1 MGMTPEQVRALFPVL
16 QQRAYLFS
24 GGIAPAT
31 TRTLESIRKHLDDL
45 THDPDGLFFRTHED
59 FRQVRRLFA
68 ELMGADETEIVI
80 NDSTSAGS
88 NLAAE
93 LIEPRAGSN
102 VVFDEFAY
110 PSSVFPWL
118 LPPRDQ
124 VECRFVQP
132 RDGLIHLE
140 DMKRAVDDNTLAVSV
155 THITPMKG
163 FRHDI
168 STLAKIAHRH
178 GALMLVDGAQS
189 AGALD
194 INLHETDVDFFSTT
208 AMKWLLGP
216 AGVGFLYVAERHLN
230 RIPPQAGYA
239 GGGFDIHH
247 FELPPTADRFQLG
260 MPNLIGMA
268 ATRPGLEILLEIGIE
283 NVEAHVLELSGQCI
297 NGLLERGVT
306 VLTPA
311 QAQHRGGVIA
321 VELDDSRDL
330 WHFLYQRGIDTF
342 YDGNVFRVDPHVFNN
357 HDDINRFLEGVDD
370 YLSGDPEPLQTS
382 SS

>member
-1 MGMTPEQVRALFPVL
+1 MVMTPQEARDLLPIL
-16 QQRAYLFS
+16 QERAYLFS
-24 GGIAPAT
+24 GGIAPT
-31 TRTLESIRKHLDDL
+31 TGRTLESIRKHLEDL
-45 THDPDGLFFRTHED
+45 TYDPDDLFFRTHED
-59 FRQVRRLFA
+59 FQQVRRLFA
-68 ELMGADETEIVI
+68 ELMGADEKEIVI

-93 LIEPRAGSN
+93 LIEPRPGGN

-132 RDGLIHLE
+132 RDGLIHLQ
-140 DMKRAVDDNTLAVSV
+140 DMEHAVDDNTLAVSV
-155 THITPMKG
+155 AHITPMEG

-168 STLAKIAHRH
+168 TALARMAHRH

-216 AGVGFLYVAERHLN
+216 AGVGFLYVAQRHLN

-247 FELPPTADRFQLG
+247 FAPPPTADRFQLG

-268 ATRPGLEILLEIGIE
+268 ATRPGLEILLEIGME

-297 NGLLERGVT
+297 SGLLERGLK

-321 VELDDSRDL
+321 VEMDDSREL
-330 WHFLYQRGIDTF
+330 WHFLHQRGVDTF
-342 YDGNVFRVDPHVFNN
+342 YDGNLFRVDPHIFNN
-357 HDDINRFLEGVDD
+357 QDDINRFLEGVDD
-370 YLSGDPEPLQTS
+370 YLSGDPESLQTS
-382 SS
+382 S

>member
-1 MGMTPEQVRALFPVL
+1 MVMTPQEARDLFPIL
-16 QQRAYLFS
+16 QERAYLFS

-31 TRTLESIRKHLDDL
+31 RRTLESIRKHLDDL
-45 THDPDGLFFRTHED
+45 TYDPDDLFFRTHED
-59 FRQVRRLFA
+59 FQQVRRLFA
-68 ELMGADETEIVI
+68 ELMGADEKEIVI

-93 LIEPRAGSN
+93 LIEPRPGGN

-124 VECRFVQP
+124 VECRFVKP
-132 RDGLIHLE
+132 RDGLIHLQ
-140 DMKRAVDDNTLAVSV
+140 DMEHAVDDNTLAVSV
-155 THITPMKG
+155 AHITPMEG
-163 FRHDI
+163 FRHDV
-168 STLAKIAHRH
+168 TALARLAHRH

-216 AGVGFLYVAERHLN
+216 AGVGFFYVAQRHLN
-230 RIPPQAGYA
+230 RVPPQAGYA

-247 FELPPTADRFQLG
+247 FAPPPTADRFQLG
-260 MPNLIGMA
+260 MPNLIGMG
-268 ATRPGLEILLEIGIE
+268 ATRPGLEILLEIGME

-297 NGLLERGVT
+297 SGLLKRGLK

-321 VELDDSRDL
+321 VEMDDSRAL
-330 WHFLYQRGIDTF
+330 WHFLYQRGVDTF
-342 YDGNVFRVDPHVFNN
+342 YDGNLFRVDPHIFNN
-357 HDDINRFLEGVDD
+357 QDDINRFLEGVDD
-370 YLSGDPEPLQTS
+370 YLSGDPESLQTS
-382 SS
+382 S

>member
-1 MGMTPEQVRALFPVL
+1 MVMTPQEARDLFPIL
-16 QQRAYLFS
+16 QERAYLFS

-31 TRTLESIRKHLDDL
+31 RRTLESIRKHLDDL
-45 THDPDGLFFRTHED
+45 TYDPDDLFFRTHED
-59 FRQVRRLFA
+59 FQQVRRLFA
-68 ELMGADETEIVI
+68 ELMGADEKEIVI

-93 LIEPRAGSN
+93 LIEPRPGGN

-124 VECRFVQP
+124 VECRFVKP
-132 RDGLIHLE
+132 RDGLIHLQ
-140 DMKRAVDDNTLAVSV
+140 DMEHAVDDNTLAVSV
-155 THITPMKG
+155 AHITPMEG
-163 FRHDI
+163 FRHDV
-168 STLAKIAHRH
+168 TALARLAHRH

-216 AGVGFLYVAERHLN
+216 AGVGFFYVAQRHLN
-230 RIPPQAGYA
+230 RVPPQAGYA

-247 FELPPTADRFQLG
+247 FAPPPTADRFQLG
-260 MPNLIGMA
+260 MPNLIGMG
-268 ATRPGLEILLEIGIE
+268 ATRPGLEILLEIGME

-297 NGLLERGVT
+297 SGLLKRGLK

-321 VELDDSRDL
+321 VEMDDSREL
-330 WHFLYQRGIDTF
+330 WHFLYQRGVDTF
-342 YDGNVFRVDPHVFNN
+342 YDGNLFRVDPHIFNN
-357 HDDINRFLEGVDD
+357 QDDINRFLEGVDD
-370 YLSGDPEPLQTS
+370 YLSGDPESLQTS
-382 SS
+382 S

>member
-1 MGMTPEQVRALFPVL
+1 MVMTPQEARDLFPIL
-16 QQRAYLFS
+16 QERAYLFS

-31 TRTLESIRKHLDDL
+31 RRTLESVRKHLDDL
-45 THDPDGLFFRTHED
+45 TYDPDDLFFRTHED
-59 FRQVRRLFA
+59 FQQVRRLFA
-68 ELMGADETEIVI
+68 ELMGADEKEIVI

-93 LIEPRAGSN
+93 LIEPRPGGN

-124 VECRFVQP
+124 VECRFVKP
-132 RDGLIHLE
+132 RDGLIHLQ
-140 DMKRAVDDNTLAVSV
+140 DMEHAVDDNTLAVSV
-155 THITPMKG
+155 AHITPMEG
-163 FRHDI
+163 FRHDV
-168 STLAKIAHRH
+168 TALARLAHRH

-216 AGVGFLYVAERHLN
+216 AGVGFFYVAQRHLN
-230 RIPPQAGYA
+230 RVPPQAGYA

-247 FELPPTADRFQLG
+247 FAPPPTADRFQLG
-260 MPNLIGMA
+260 MPNLIGMG
-268 ATRPGLEILLEIGIE
+268 ATRPGLEILLEIGME

-297 NGLLERGVT
+297 SGLLKRGLK

-321 VELDDSRDL
+321 VEMDDSREL
-330 WHFLYQRGIDTF
+330 WHFLYQRGVDTF
-342 YDGNVFRVDPHVFNN
+342 YDGNLFRVDPHIFNN
-357 HDDINRFLEGVDD
+357 QDDINRFLEGVDD
-370 YLSGDPEPLQTS
+370 YLSGDPESLQTS
-382 SS
+382 S